1 MKTTFSQVLARF
13 SALSQLANSESESI
27 HNLIVG
33 PDQPLDAFSPEALA
47 LLREPAPCAAA
58 LAAFLAALPNE
69 FVFALTALLYSGRD
83 EEDDPVDYWSDL
95 RKTIT
100 SKERAIESLTEKF
113 PRMKYIEA
121 AITKLPSSMLLD
133 EIPQQIASL

>member
-13 SALSQLANSESESI
+13 GALSQLSNSESESI

-33 PDQPLDAFSPEALA
+33 PDQPLDALSPEALD

-58 LAAFLAALPNE
+58 LAAFLTALPNE

-83 EEDDPVDYWSDL
+83 EEDDPVDYWGDL
-95 RKTIT
+95 RQTIT

-113 PRMKYIEA
+113 PRMAYINA
-121 AITKLPSSMLLD
+121 AIAKLPSSMLVD
-133 EIPQQIASL
+133 EIPQRIASL